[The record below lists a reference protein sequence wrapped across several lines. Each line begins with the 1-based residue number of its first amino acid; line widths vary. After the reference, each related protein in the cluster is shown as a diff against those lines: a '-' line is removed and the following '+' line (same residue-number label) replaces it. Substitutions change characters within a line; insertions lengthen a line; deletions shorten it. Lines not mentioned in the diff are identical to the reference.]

1 VRVEQEV
8 DTSRHILP
16 GRARHRVENHRRLLA
31 LEAVDCAHPDSY
43 GNTVAD
49 ASHRHVVR
57 SDDKNVLGLEPA
69 RLAVPKED
77 LLELEEELDA
87 AAENSPLTGLPARTT
102 LVAAHHVLDGL
113 ANGNRTERT
122 PGDPAAA
129 ESYGGRLFALAPVLQ
144 RANTELGASVE
155 DNMNAY
161 VDVDPHGSALKF
173 LVGYGHFC
181 EVMPEV
187 HRDLYSVSGGRDTG
201 FRLEHRSEELGVY
214 EARDTML
221 WSLGATTAPA
231 PPPMHTMGFDRL
243 ARTAPVLDAMHSTQ
257 VVSRLVAYYDRA
269 LQEAPLVPSAVLQEI
284 TGAGRAEF
292 NRVRAACWA
301 FADFAFGIAHATY
314 ALHLVGE
321 KTETELWEAH
331 EWLSVCWTYT
341 EFRRWLAEASGL
353 PGGTVSRVLEPFVL
367 DLDRKKTWSSS
378 AFYGMATS
386 RLSRESIE
394 QR

>member
-1 VRVEQEV
+1 M
-8 DTSRHILP
+8 
-16 GRARHRVENHRRLLA
+16 
-31 LEAVDCAHPDSY
+31 
-43 GNTVAD
+43 
-49 ASHRHVVR
+49 
-57 SDDKNVLGLEPA
+57 
-69 RLAVPKED
+69 
-77 LLELEEELDA
+77 
-87 AAENSPLTGLPARTT
+87 PARTT

-129 ESYGGRLFALAPVLQ
+129 ESYGGRLFALAPVLR
-144 RANTELGASVE
+144 RANTKLGASVE

-161 VDVDPHGSALKF
+161 VDVDPDGSALKF

-367 DLDRKKTWSSS
+367 DLDRKEDVVFERVLRDGYLPPIARINRAAVTSPGFLRLFLLERNVLFDLKPSPESGFLRLRDGKLVQEYQEWDQAAMLRQLGLLPERDS
-378 AFYGMATS
+378 AQERALRGLANLRTEVTQALG
-386 RLSRESIE
+386 R
-394 QR
+394 